1 VTYQVFLADRARD
14 NITRLYAHLLRQDK
28 HAAKRAYRAIEK
40 GIAALADFPMSCRKV
55 DAESPFLREF
65 LIPFGSSGYVILFE
79 IENAEKVTILAIRHQ
94 REDDYH

>member
-14 NITRLYAHLLRQDK
+14 NITRLYSHLLRRDK
-28 HAAKRAYRAIEK
+28 HAAKQAYRAIEK
-40 GIAALADFPMSCRKV
+40 GIAALADFPMSCRKI
-55 DAESPFLREF
+55 DADNPFLREF

-94 REDDYH
+94 REDDYY

>member
-1 VTYQVFLADRARD
+1 
-14 NITRLYAHLLRQDK
+14 
-28 HAAKRAYRAIEK
+28 
-40 GIAALADFPMSCRKV
+40 MSCRKV